1 MSRLAP
7 SHRNE
12 GSRAWS
18 EELVDE
24 LARQLATHP
33 DFEALV
39 QARVQQ
45 ALAQHETR
53 DRVWLTLKEA
63 AERLGCSPDAVRM
76 RVNRGR
82 LDHRRQGRRL
92 YVSAVSVERLGRAA

>member
-1 MSRLAP
+1 MSTFALSR
-7 SHRNE
+7 RNE
-12 GSRAWS
+12 ESRAWS
-18 EELVDE
+18 EELLDE
-24 LARQLATHP
+24 LATQLATHP
-33 DFEALV
+33 RFEALV
-39 QARVQQ
+39 QARIEQ
-45 ALAQHETR
+45 ALVQHEGR

-92 YVSAVSVERLGRAA
+92 YVSAVSIERLGRAA

>member
-1 MSRLAP
+1 MSAFAL
-7 SHRNE
+7 
-12 GSRAWS
+12 SRHS
-18 EELVDE
+18 EESRGWSQE
-24 LARQLATHP
+24 LLDDLATQLSTHP
-33 DFEALV
+33 GFEALV
-39 QARVQQ
+39 QARVNQV
-45 ALAQHETR
+45 LAQHEKH

-63 AERLGCSPDAVRM
+63 AERLGCTPDAVRM